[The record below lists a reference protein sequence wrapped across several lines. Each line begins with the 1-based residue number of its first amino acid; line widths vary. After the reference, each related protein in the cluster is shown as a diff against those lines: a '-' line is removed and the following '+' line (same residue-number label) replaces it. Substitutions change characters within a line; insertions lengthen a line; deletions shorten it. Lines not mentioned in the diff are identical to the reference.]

1 MKTNILTVLIRLR
14 HNETAAF
21 TLNEMVE
28 GVVAIAVGII
38 LAGVLLPI
46 AFQMF
51 GGLPENL
58 AGNPANPT
66 MLGMLWGYIPIIVV
80 VMLMIG
86 LIFAILGWFGG
97 GENKR

>member
-1 MKTNILTVLIRLR
+1 MKTILTGLIRLR
-14 HNETAAF
+14 HNDVAAF
-21 TLNEMVE
+21 TLQEMVE
-28 GVVAIAVGII
+28 GVVAIGVGII
-38 LAGVLLPI
+38 LAGILLPI

-66 MLGMLWGYIPIIVV
+66 MLGVLWNYIPVITV

-97 GENKR
+97 RENRR